1 MNTTEEHNEMRGGY
15 NPIPNTKQG
24 GKKKKII
31 VDKGEPGS
39 TVKGVEDS
47 LKVRPESGTKETNEP
62 KPNETN
68 DEEESKG
75 DYYYKSAGY
84 NRKEKGDS
92 RKTEPNDLKEAK
104 DDRQVNF

>member
-1 MNTTEEHNEMRGGY
+1 MKTTEEHNEMRGGY
-15 NPIPNTKQG
+15 NPIRNANQG
-24 GKKKKII
+24 GKKKKSII
-31 VDKGEPGS
+31 ESELGS
-39 TVKGVEDS
+39 TVKGVVDS
-47 LKVRPESGTKETNEP
+47 LKVNPESGTKEVNKP

-68 DEEESKG
+68 DEEESQG

-104 DDRQVNF
+104 DDR